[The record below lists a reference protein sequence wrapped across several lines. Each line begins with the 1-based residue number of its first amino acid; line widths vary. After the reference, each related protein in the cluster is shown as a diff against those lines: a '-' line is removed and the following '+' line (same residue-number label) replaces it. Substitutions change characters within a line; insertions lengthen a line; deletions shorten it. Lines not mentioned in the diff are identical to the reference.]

1 MLYFLSYWDQIV
13 KETISRIH
21 KSSNIIIDPH
31 TAVGFYASASELNFN
46 VPMVNLGTAHPAKF
60 SKAVIDAIGLEPE
73 IPDRVKN
80 IINKKEKFTQLENN
94 SETLISFI
102 RKHTNV

>member
-1 MLYFLSYWDQIV
+1 MCIRDS
-13 KETISRIH
+13 
-21 KSSNIIIDPH
+21 
-31 TAVGFYASASELNFN
+31 
-46 VPMVNLGTAHPAKF
+46 